1 MNKFKKEGN
10 QLEVI
15 ISHQSTDFDSL
26 AAMVAAKKIYKDAL
40 LVFTGAIEKNVRK
53 FISIY
58 GDLME
63 ITPLKKIK
71 IEEITKLI
79 IVDTRIK
86 RRIGT
91 FANVINKRDLEIHIY
106 DHHPSTA
113 DDIKGDINVIEEVG
127 ATTTIILKKIRKMNL
142 KISPIEATLFALGI
156 YEDTGSL
163 TFSTTTIDDIK
174 SISFLFDKGIKLK
187 VVANFINIGLSMA
200 QKKLLNKLLLS
211 SKEIFCKG
219 IRINMAKAEVKNY
232 TEGLALLTH
241 KLIEIENSDVFFT
254 IVKMAD
260 RIYIVGRSRTNSVDV
275 DEILK
280 ELGGGGHFQAAS
292 AVVKDLSLD
301 ELEKKL
307 IGILERKVRVGIIAK
322 NIMSSPVKTVNTS
335 ASIEETKKILLRY
348 GHNGIPVVE
357 EGELKGIITMQ
368 EVNRA
373 KQHGLGK
380 DLVSKYMSDQV
391 VSVKLNTPLTEIQEL
406 MINYDIGRILVVN
419 QEDKLAGIITRT
431 DLIRNLYGEGH
442 IPKRSFSTYVETSS
456 KVERKKQI
464 ELIEK
469 IFPKRV
475 KKVLSKIG
483 EIGDRL
489 NFPVFMVGGIVRD
502 LFLGIKNYDLDIV
515 VEGDGIKFAREL
527 SKDLRGRTKSHEKF
541 GTAIVILAD
550 GFKIDVAT
558 ARREFYEYPAAFP
571 KVELSSIKKD
581 LYRRDFTINAMAIQ
595 VNQKY
600 FGKLIDF
607 FGGQKD
613 LRRGIVRVLYNLSF
627 VEDPARIIRAIR
639 FEQRYNFKMDR
650 TTEDFLKKAVDD
662 KLLSRLRKKR
672 ITEELILILK
682 EENPLKS
689 LKRMEELGALKYI
702 LPEVELNE
710 ETVIRLNK
718 VKDNYNFWKCNIP
731 DEKIQLWMIY
741 ICCLIKNLEKNQMQR
756 IFKRLIFKQKC
767 LDNISYIYSNLDQ
780 VIKMI
785 SLKKKISPSVI
796 YLKLKGL
803 PNEVLFLAMA
813 ESDTDIVKERIN
825 NYFEKYKKEILY
837 ISGKELKELQVKPGP
852 IYSQILN
859 KLLCAQLDGEVKNKR
874 DEIRFVKKILKER
887 NKIQKNAG

>member
-1 MNKFKKEGN
+1 M
-10 QLEVI
+10 EVI

-40 LVFTGAIEKNVRK
+40 LVFTGAVEKNVRK
-53 FISIY
+53 FISVY
-58 GDLME
+58 GDLIE
-63 ITPLKKIK
+63 ITPIKKIK
-71 IEEITKLI
+71 IVDITKLI

-86 RRIGT
+86 KRIGS
-91 FANVINKRDLEIHIY
+91 FANVLNKRDLEIYIY
-106 DHHPSTA
+106 DHHPSTV
-113 DDIKGDINVIEEVG
+113 DDIKGDINAIEEVG
-127 ATTTIILKKIRKMNL
+127 ATTTIMLKKIRKMNL
-142 KISPIEATLFALGI
+142 EISPIEATLFALGI

-163 TFSTTTIDDIK
+163 TFSTTTIDDIN
-174 SISFLFDKGIKLK
+174 SIYYLFDKGINLK
-187 VVANFINIGLSMA
+187 VVANFINIGLSIA

-219 IRINMAKAEVKNY
+219 VRINMANAEVKNY

-275 DEILK
+275 DEVLK

-307 IGILERKVRVGIIAK
+307 IRILEKKVRAGIVAK
-322 NIMSSPVKTVNTS
+322 DIMSSPIKTVNTL

-357 EGELKGIITMQ
+357 AGELKGIITMQ
-368 EVNRA
+368 EVNKA

-380 DLVSKYMSDQV
+380 ELVSKYMSDQV
-391 VSVKLNTPLTEIQEL
+391 VTVKLNTPLTEIQEL
-406 MINYDIGRILVVN
+406 MINYDIGRILVVS
-419 QEDKLAGIITRT
+419 QEDKLVGIITRT

-456 KVERKKQI
+456 NIERKKQI

-475 KKVLSKIG
+475 KDVLNKIG

-489 NFPVFMVGGIVRD
+489 DFPVFMVGGIVRD

-515 VEGDGIKFAREL
+515 VEGEGIKFAREL
-527 SKDLRGRTKSHEKF
+527 SRDLGGRTKSHEKF

-550 GFKIDVAT
+550 DFKIDVAT

-595 VNQKY
+595 LNEKL

-613 LRRGIVRVLYNLSF
+613 LRIGIIRVLYNLSF

-639 FEQRYNFKMDR
+639 FEQRYNFKMNK
-650 TTEDFLKKAVDD
+650 TTEDFLKKAIGD

-702 LPEVELNE
+702 LPELELNE
-710 ETVIRLNK
+710 ETVERLNK
-718 VKDNYNFWKCNIP
+718 VKDNFDFWTRDIP
-731 DEKIQLWMIY
+731 DEKIELWVIY
-741 ICCLIKNLEKNQMQR
+741 FCCLIRNLKKGQLQR
-756 IFKRLIFKQKC
+756 IYKKLIIKQKFIDKINYC
-767 LDNISYIYSNLDQ
+767 YLNLDQ
-780 VIKMI
+780 IIKMI
-785 SLKKKISPSVI
+785 SQKTKISPSVI
-796 YLKLKGL
+796 YLTLKGL
-803 PNEVLFLAMA
+803 PNEVLFLAMT
-813 ESDTDIVKERIN
+813 ESDTNIAKERIN
-825 NYFEKYKKEILY
+825 NYFRKYKKESLY
-837 ISGKELKELQVKPGP
+837 ISGNELKELQVKPGP

-874 DEIRFVKKILKER
+874 DEIRFVKNILKER
-887 NKIQKNAG
+887 NKI

>member
-40 LVFTGAIEKNVRK
+40 LVFTGAVERNVRE

-58 GDLME
+58 GDLIE
-63 ITPLKKIK
+63 ITPFKKIK

-86 RRIGT
+86 RRIGP
-91 FANVINKRDLEIHIY
+91 FVNVLKKRDLEIHIY
-106 DHHPSTA
+106 DHHPSTE
-113 DDIKGDINVIEEVG
+113 DDIKGDLNVIEELG
-127 ATTTIILKKIRKMNL
+127 STTTIILKKIKEMNL

-163 TFSTTTIDDIK
+163 TFSTTTIDDIN
-174 SISFLFDKGIKLK
+174 SISYLFDRGIKLK
-187 VVANFINIGLSMA
+187 VVANFMNIGLSLA
-200 QKKLLNKLLLS
+200 QKKLLNQLLLS
-211 SKEIFCKG
+211 SKEISCKG
-219 IRINMAKAEVKNY
+219 IHINLAKAEAKNY

-241 KLIEIENSDVFFT
+241 RLIEIENSDVFFT
-254 IVKMAD
+254 IVKMVD
-260 RIYIVGRSRTNSVDV
+260 RIYIVGRSRIKSVDV

-301 ELEKKL
+301 ESEKKL
-307 IGILERKVRVGIIAK
+307 VGILERKVKVGIIAK

-335 ASIEETKKILLRY
+335 ASIDETKKILLRY

-357 EGELKGIITMQ
+357 EGKLKGIITMQ
-368 EVNRA
+368 EVNKA

-380 DLVSKYMSDQV
+380 ELVSKYMSNQIIN
-391 VSVKLNTPLTEIQEL
+391 VKLDTPLTEIQEL
-406 MINYDIGRILVVN
+406 MIDYDIGRILVVN
-419 QEDKLAGIITRT
+419 QENKLVGIVTRT
-431 DLIRNLYGEGH
+431 DLIRNLYGEGY
-442 IPKRSFSTYVETSS
+442 IPKRSFSTYIETSS
-456 KVERKKQI
+456 KMERKKQM
-464 ELIEK
+464 ELIK
-469 IFPKRV
+469 KVFPKRV
-475 KKVLSKIG
+475 QNILNKIG

-489 NFPVFMVGGIVRD
+489 NFPVFMVGGVVRD
-502 LFLGIKNYDLDIV
+502 LFLGIENYDIDIV
-515 VEGDGIKFAREL
+515 VEGDGIEFAREL
-527 SKDLRGRTKSHEKF
+527 SRDLKGRTKSHEKF
-541 GTAIVILAD
+541 RTAVVILAD

-595 VNQKY
+595 LNQKY

-613 LRRGIVRVLYNLSF
+613 LRIGIIRVLYNLSF

-650 TTEDFLKKAVDD
+650 ATEDFLKKAIDD

-672 ITEELILILK
+672 IAEELILILK

-689 LKRMEELGALKYI
+689 LKRLEELGALKYI
-702 LPEVELNE
+702 LPEVELDE
-710 ETVIRLNK
+710 DTVDRFNK
-718 VKDNYNFWKCNIP
+718 VKDNYNFWKRNIS
-731 DEKIQLWMIY
+731 DEKIELWMIY
-741 ICCLIKNLEKNQMQR
+741 FCCLIKNLEKSQIQR
-756 IFKRLIFKQKC
+756 ISKKLIFKQKS
-767 LDNISYIYSNLDQ
+767 LDKINYCYSNLDQ
-780 VIKMI
+780 IMKII
-785 SLKKKISPSVI
+785 SQKNKISPSII

-803 PNEVLFLAMA
+803 PNEVLFLAMV
-813 ESDTDIVKERIN
+813 ESNTDIVRERIC
-825 NYFEKYKKEILY
+825 NYFEKYKKESLY

-852 IYSQILN
+852 IYSQILS

-874 DEIRFVKKILKER
+874 DEIRFVKNILEER
-887 NKIQKNAG
+887 NKK

>member
-1 MNKFKKEGN
+1 M
-10 QLEVI
+10 EVI
-15 ISHQSTDFDSL
+15 ISHQSADFDSL

-40 LVFTGAIEKNVRK
+40 LVFTGAVERNVRK

-58 GDLME
+58 GELIA

-86 RRIGT
+86 RRIGS
-91 FANVINKRDLEIHIY
+91 FANVLKKRDLEIHIY

-113 DDIKGDINVIEEVG
+113 DDIIGDLNIIEELG
-127 ATTTIILKKIRKMNL
+127 ATTTIILKKLKEMNL
-142 KISPIEATLFALGI
+142 EISPIEATLFALGI

-163 TFSTTTIDDIK
+163 TFSTTTIDDIN
-174 SISFLFDKGIKLK
+174 SISYLFDKGIKLK
-187 VVANFINIGLSMA
+187 VVANFMNIGLNLA
-200 QKKLLNKLLLS
+200 QKKLFNQLLLS
-211 SKEIFCKG
+211 SKEISCKG
-219 IRINMAKAEVKNY
+219 IRIDMAKAEAKNY

-241 KLIEIENSDVFFT
+241 RLIEIENSDVFFT

-307 IGILERKVRVGIIAK
+307 IKILERKVRVGIAAK
-322 NIMSSPVKTVNTS
+322 DIMSSPVKTVSTLT
-335 ASIEETKKILLRY
+335 SIEETKKILLRY

-357 EGELKGIITMQ
+357 EDKLKGIITMQ
-368 EVNRA
+368 EVNKA
-373 KQHGLGK
+373 KQHGFGK
-380 DLVSKYMSDQV
+380 ELVSKYMSNQIIN
-391 VSVKLNTPLTEIQEL
+391 VKLDTSLTEIQEL
-406 MINYDIGRILVVN
+406 MIDYDIGRILVVN
-419 QEDKLAGIITRT
+419 QESELVGIVTRT

-442 IPKRSFSTYVETSS
+442 IPKRSFSTYIVTSS
-456 KVERKKQI
+456 KMARKKQI
-464 ELIEK
+464 ELIKK

-475 KKVLSKIG
+475 QGILNKIG
-483 EIGDRL
+483 EIGDKL
-489 NFPVFMVGGIVRD
+489 NFPVFMVGGVVRD
-502 LFLGIKNYDLDIV
+502 LFLGIENYDIDIV
-515 VEGDGIKFAREL
+515 VEGDGIKYAREL
-527 SKDLRGRTKSHEKF
+527 SGDLKGRTKSHEKF
-541 GTAIVILAD
+541 RTAVIILAD

-595 VNQKY
+595 LNKKY

-613 LRRGIVRVLYNLSF
+613 LRIGIIRVLYNLSF

-650 TTEDFLKKAVDD
+650 ATEDFLKKAIDD

-672 ITEELILILK
+672 IAEELILILK

-689 LKRMEELGALKYI
+689 LKRLEELGALKYI
-702 LPEVELNE
+702 LPEVELDKD
-710 ETVIRLNK
+710 TVERFNK
-718 VKDNYNFWKCNIP
+718 AKDNYNFWKRNIS
-731 DEKIQLWMIY
+731 DEKIELWLIY
-741 ICCLIKNLEKNQMQR
+741 FFCIIGQLEKNKIQR
-756 IFKRLIFKQKC
+756 RCKKLMFKQKT
-767 LDNISYIYSNLDQ
+767 LDKINYIYLNLDS
-780 VIKMI
+780 IIEFI
-785 SLKKKISPSVI
+785 SQKNKLLPSSI
-796 YLKLKGL
+796 YTKLKDV
-803 PNEVLFLAMA
+803 PNEILFLAMM
-813 ESDTDIVKERIN
+813 ESGSDTAKERVN
-825 NYFEKYKKEILY
+825 SFLKNYKKESLY
-837 ISGKELKELQVKPGP
+837 ISGKDLKKLDFKPGP
-852 IYSQILN
+852 IYSYILN
-859 KLLCAQLDGEVKNKR
+859 RLLYAQLDGEVNSKE
-874 DEIRFVKKILKER
+874 DEIKIVKNLLEGKDKC
-887 NKIQKNAG
+887 

>member
-1 MNKFKKEGN
+1 
-10 QLEVI
+10 
-15 ISHQSTDFDSL
+15 
-26 AAMVAAKKIYKDAL
+26 MVAAKKIYKEAL
-40 LVFTGAIEKNVRK
+40 LVFTGAVERNVRK

-58 GDLME
+58 GDLIE
-63 ITPLKKIK
+63 ITPFKKIR

-86 RRIGT
+86 RRIGP
-91 FANVINKRDLEIHIY
+91 FVNVLKKRDLEIHIY

-113 DDIKGDINVIEEVG
+113 DDIKGDLNAIEEVG
-127 ATTTIILKKIRKMNL
+127 ATTTIILKKIKEMNIE
-142 KISPIEATLFALGI
+142 ISPIEATLFALGI

-163 TFSTTTIDDIK
+163 TFSTTTIDDIN
-174 SISFLFDKGIKLK
+174 SISYLFDRGIKLK
-187 VVANFINIGLSMA
+187 VVANFINIGLSLA
-200 QKKLLNKLLLS
+200 QKKLLNQLLLS
-211 SKEIFCKG
+211 SKEISCKG
-219 IRINMAKAEVKNY
+219 IRINMARAEAKNY

-241 KLIEIENSDVFFT
+241 RLIEIENSDVFFT

-260 RIYIVGRSRTNSVDV
+260 RIYIVGRSRINSVDV
-275 DEILK
+275 DGILK

-307 IGILERKVRVGIIAK
+307 VRILERKVKVGIIAK

-335 ASIEETKKILLRY
+335 TSIEETKKILLRY

-380 DLVSKYMSDQV
+380 ELVSKYMSDQV

-406 MINYDIGRILVVN
+406 MISYDIGRILVVN
-419 QEDKLAGIITRT
+419 QEDKFVGIITRT
-431 DLIRNLYGEGH
+431 DLIRNLYGEAH
-442 IPKRSFSTYVETSS
+442 IPKRSFSTYVETS
-456 KVERKKQI
+456 KKIERKKQI

-475 KKVLSKIG
+475 RDVLNKIG

-527 SKDLRGRTKSHEKF
+527 SRDLGGRIKSHEKF
-541 GTAIVILAD
+541 VTAIVILAD

-581 LYRRDFTINAMAIQ
+581 LYRRDFTINAMAIHL
-595 VNQKY
+595 NQKY

-607 FGGQKD
+607 FGGQRD
-613 LRRGIVRVLYNLSF
+613 LNKGIIRVLYNLSF

-650 TTEDFLKKAVDD
+650 TTEDFLKKAIDD

-702 LPEVELNE
+702 LPDVELNE
-710 ETVIRLNK
+710 ETVKRLNK
-718 VKDNYNFWKCNIP
+718 IKDNYNFWKRNIP
-731 DEKIQLWMIY
+731 DEKIELWMIY
-741 ICCLIKNLEKNQMQR
+741 FCCLIRNLKKSQIQK
-756 IFKRLIFKQKC
+756 IYKKIIFKQKS
-767 LDNISYIYSNLDQ
+767 LDKINYCYSNLDQ
-780 VIKMI
+780 IIRMI
-785 SLKKKISPSVI
+785 SQRNKISPSVI

-803 PNEVLFLAMA
+803 PNEVLFLAVV
-813 ESDTDIVKERIN
+813 ESDTNITKERIYE
-825 NYFEKYKKEILY
+825 YFKKYIKESLY

-852 IYSQILN
+852 IYSHILN

-874 DEIRFVKKILKER
+874 DEIRFVKNILEER
-887 NKIQKNAG
+887 NKI

>member
-26 AAMVAAKKIYKDAL
+26 SAMVAAKKIYKDAL
-40 LVFTGAIEKNVRK
+40 LVFTGAVEKNVRK

-58 GDLME
+58 GEL
-63 ITPLKKIK
+63 IKIAPLKKIK

-86 RRIGT
+86 KRIGL

-113 DDIKGDINVIEEVG
+113 EDIKGDLNVIEEVG
-127 ATTTIILKKIRKMNL
+127 ATTTIILKKIKEMNIE
-142 KISPIEATLFALGI
+142 ISPIEATLFALGI

-163 TFSTTTIDDIK
+163 TFSTTTVDDIN
-174 SISFLFDKGIKLK
+174 SISYLFDKGIKLK
-187 VVANFINIGLSMA
+187 VVANFINIGLSLT

-219 IRINMAKAEVKNY
+219 IRINMAKAKVKNY

-241 KLIEIENSDVFFT
+241 RLIEIENSDVFFT
-254 IVKMAD
+254 IVKMAE
-260 RIYIVGRSRTNSVDV
+260 RIYIVGRSRINSVDV

-301 ELEKKL
+301 KLEKKL
-307 IGILERKVRVGIIAK
+307 IGILERKVEVGIVAK

-380 DLVSKYMSDQV
+380 ELVSKYMSNQII
-391 VSVKLNTPLTEIQEL
+391 SVKLKTPLTEIQEL
-406 MINYDIGRILVVN
+406 MINYDIGRTLVVN
-419 QEDKLAGIITRT
+419 QQNKLVGIITRT

-442 IPKRSFSTYVETSS
+442 IPKRSFSTYIKTSS
-456 KVERKKQI
+456 KIERKKQI

-475 KKVLSKIG
+475 QNIINKIG
-483 EIGDRL
+483 EIGDKL
-489 NFPVFMVGGIVRD
+489 NFPVFIVGGVVRD
-502 LFLGIKNYDLDIV
+502 LFLGIENYDIDIV
-515 VEGDGIKFAREL
+515 VEGDGIKYAREL
-527 SKDLRGRTKSHEKF
+527 SRSWKGRIKSHEKF
-541 GTAIVILAD
+541 RTAVVILTD

-558 ARREFYEYPAAFP
+558 ARREFYEYPAALP
-571 KVELSSIKKD
+571 EVELSSIKKD

-595 VNQKY
+595 LNQKH

-613 LRRGIVRVLYNLSF
+613 LRIGIIRVLYNLSF

-639 FEQRYNFKMDR
+639 FEQRYNFKIDR
-650 TTEDFLKKAVDD
+650 ATEDFLKKAIDD
-662 KLLSRLRKKR
+662 KLLSRLGKKR
-672 ITEELILILK
+672 ITEELIIILK

-689 LKRMEELGALKYI
+689 LKRMAELGALKYI
-702 LPEVELNE
+702 LPEVELDE
-710 ETVIRLNK
+710 DTVERFKK
-718 VKDNYNFWKCNIP
+718 VKDNYYFWKLNMS
-731 DEKIQLWMIY
+731 DEKIELWVIY
-741 ICCLIKNLEKNQMQR
+741 FCCLIRNLKKSQIQR
-756 IFKRLIFKQKC
+756 IYKKLIIKQKS
-767 LDNISYIYSNLDQ
+767 LDKINNCYSNLDQ
-780 VIKMI
+780 IIKMI
-785 SLKKKISPSVI
+785 SQKNKISPSVI

-803 PNEVLFLAMA
+803 PNETLFLAIA
-813 ESDTDIVKERIN
+813 ESDTDIAKERIQ
-825 NYFEKYKKEILY
+825 NYFKKYKKESLY

-874 DEIRFVKKILKER
+874 DEIRFVKNILYER
-887 NKIQKNAG
+887 NKK

>member
-1 MNKFKKEGN
+1 M
-10 QLEVI
+10 EVI
-15 ISHQSTDFDSL
+15 ISHQSADFDSL

-40 LVFTGAIEKNVRK
+40 LVFTGAVERNVRK

-58 GDLME
+58 GELIA

-86 RRIGT
+86 RRIGS
-91 FANVINKRDLEIHIY
+91 FANVLKKRDLEIHIY

-113 DDIKGDINVIEEVG
+113 DDIIGDLNIIEELG
-127 ATTTIILKKIRKMNL
+127 ATTTIILKKLKEMNL
-142 KISPIEATLFALGI
+142 EISPIEATLFALGI

-163 TFSTTTIDDIK
+163 TFSTTTIDDIN
-174 SISFLFDKGIKLK
+174 SISYLFDKGIKLK
-187 VVANFINIGLSMA
+187 VVANFMNIGLNLA
-200 QKKLLNKLLLS
+200 QKKLFNQLLLS
-211 SKEIFCKG
+211 SKEISCKG
-219 IRINMAKAEVKNY
+219 IRIDMAKAEAKNY

-241 KLIEIENSDVFFT
+241 RLIEIENSDVFFT

-307 IGILERKVRVGIIAK
+307 IKILERKVRVGITAK
-322 NIMSSPVKTVNTS
+322 DIMSSPVKTVSTLT
-335 ASIEETKKILLRY
+335 SIEETKKILLRY

-357 EGELKGIITMQ
+357 EDKLKGIITMQ
-368 EVNRA
+368 EVNKA
-373 KQHGLGK
+373 KQHGFGK
-380 DLVSKYMSDQV
+380 ELVSKYMSNQIIN
-391 VSVKLNTPLTEIQEL
+391 VKLDTSLTEIQEL
-406 MINYDIGRILVVN
+406 MIDYDIGRILVVN
-419 QEDKLAGIITRT
+419 QESKLVGIVTRT

-442 IPKRSFSTYVETSS
+442 IPKRSFSTYIVTSS
-456 KVERKKQI
+456 KMARKKQI
-464 ELIEK
+464 ELIKK

-475 KKVLSKIG
+475 QGILNKIG
-483 EIGDRL
+483 EIGDKL
-489 NFPVFMVGGIVRD
+489 NFPVFMVGGVVRD
-502 LFLGIKNYDLDIV
+502 LFLGIENYDIDIV
-515 VEGDGIKFAREL
+515 VEGDGIKYAREL
-527 SKDLRGRTKSHEKF
+527 SGDLKGRTKSHEKF
-541 GTAIVILAD
+541 RTAVIILAD

-595 VNQKY
+595 LNKKY

-613 LRRGIVRVLYNLSF
+613 LRIGIIRVLYNLSF

-650 TTEDFLKKAVDD
+650 ATEDFLKKAIDD

-672 ITEELILILK
+672 IAEELILILK

-689 LKRMEELGALKYI
+689 LKRLEELGALKYI
-702 LPEVELNE
+702 LPEVELDKD
-710 ETVIRLNK
+710 TVERFNK
-718 VKDNYNFWKCNIP
+718 AKDNYNFWKRNIS
-731 DEKIQLWMIY
+731 DEKIELWLIY
-741 ICCLIKNLEKNQMQR
+741 FFCIIGQLEKNKIQR
-756 IFKRLIFKQKC
+756 RCKKLMFKQKT
-767 LDNISYIYSNLDQ
+767 LDKINYIYLNLDS
-780 VIKMI
+780 IIEFI
-785 SLKKKISPSVI
+785 SQKNKLLPSSI
-796 YLKLKGL
+796 YTKLKDV
-803 PNEVLFLAMA
+803 PNEILFLAMM
-813 ESDTDIVKERIN
+813 ESGSDTAKERVN
-825 NYFEKYKKEILY
+825 SFLKNYKKESLY
-837 ISGKELKELQVKPGP
+837 ISGKDLKKLDFKPGP
-852 IYSQILN
+852 IYSYILN
-859 KLLCAQLDGEVKNKR
+859 RLLYAQLDGEVNSKE
-874 DEIRFVKKILKER
+874 DEIKIVKNLLEGKDKC
-887 NKIQKNAG
+887 

>member
-1 MNKFKKEGN
+1 M
-10 QLEVI
+10 EVI
-15 ISHQSTDFDSL
+15 ISHQSADFDSL

-40 LVFTGAIEKNVRK
+40 LVFTGAVERNVRK

-58 GDLME
+58 GELIA

-86 RRIGT
+86 RRIGS
-91 FANVINKRDLEIHIY
+91 FANVLKKRDLEIHIY

-113 DDIKGDINVIEEVG
+113 DDIIGDLNIIEELG
-127 ATTTIILKKIRKMNL
+127 ATTTIILKKLKEMNL
-142 KISPIEATLFALGI
+142 EISPIEATLFALGI

-163 TFSTTTIDDIK
+163 TFSTTTIDDIN
-174 SISFLFDKGIKLK
+174 SISYLFDKGIKLK
-187 VVANFINIGLSMA
+187 VVANFMNIGLNLA
-200 QKKLLNKLLLS
+200 QKKLFNQLLLS
-211 SKEIFCKG
+211 SKEISCKG
-219 IRINMAKAEVKNY
+219 IRIDMAKAEAKNY

-241 KLIEIENSDVFFT
+241 RLIEIENSDVFFT

-307 IGILERKVRVGIIAK
+307 IKILERKVRVGIAAK
-322 NIMSSPVKTVNTS
+322 DIMSSPVKTVSTLT
-335 ASIEETKKILLRY
+335 SIEETKKILLRY

-357 EGELKGIITMQ
+357 EDKLKGIITMQ
-368 EVNRA
+368 EVNKA
-373 KQHGLGK
+373 KQHGFGK
-380 DLVSKYMSDQV
+380 ELVSKYMSNQIIN
-391 VSVKLNTPLTEIQEL
+391 VKLDTSLTEIQEL
-406 MINYDIGRILVVN
+406 MIDYDIGRILVVN
-419 QEDKLAGIITRT
+419 QESKLVGIVTRT

-442 IPKRSFSTYVETSS
+442 IPKRSFSTYIVTSS
-456 KVERKKQI
+456 KMARKKQI
-464 ELIEK
+464 ELIKK

-475 KKVLSKIG
+475 QGILNKIG
-483 EIGDRL
+483 EIGDKL
-489 NFPVFMVGGIVRD
+489 NFPVFMVGGVVRD
-502 LFLGIKNYDLDIV
+502 LFLGIENYDIDIV
-515 VEGDGIKFAREL
+515 VEGDGIKYAREL
-527 SKDLRGRTKSHEKF
+527 SGDLKGRTKSHEKF
-541 GTAIVILAD
+541 RTAVIILAD

-595 VNQKY
+595 LNKKY

-613 LRRGIVRVLYNLSF
+613 LRIGIIRVLYNLSF

-650 TTEDFLKKAVDD
+650 ATEDFLKKAIDD

-672 ITEELILILK
+672 IAEELILILK

-689 LKRMEELGALKYI
+689 LKRLEELGALKYI
-702 LPEVELNE
+702 LPEVELDKD
-710 ETVIRLNK
+710 TVERFNK
-718 VKDNYNFWKCNIP
+718 AKDNYNFWKRNIS
-731 DEKIQLWMIY
+731 DEKIELWLIY
-741 ICCLIKNLEKNQMQR
+741 FFCIIGQLEKNKIQR
-756 IFKRLIFKQKC
+756 RCKKLMFKQKT
-767 LDNISYIYSNLDQ
+767 LDKINYIYLNLDS
-780 VIKMI
+780 IIEFI
-785 SLKKKISPSVI
+785 SQKNKLLPSSI
-796 YLKLKGL
+796 YTKLKDV
-803 PNEVLFLAMA
+803 PNEILFLAMM
-813 ESDTDIVKERIN
+813 ESRSDTAKERVN
-825 NYFEKYKKEILY
+825 SFLKNYKKESLF
-837 ISGKELKELQVKPGP
+837 ISGKDLKKLDFKPGP
-852 IYSQILN
+852 IYSYILN
-859 KLLCAQLDGEVKNKR
+859 RLLYAQLDGEVNSKE
-874 DEIRFVKKILKER
+874 DEIKIVKNLLEGKDKC
-887 NKIQKNAG
+887 

>member
-40 LVFTGAIEKNVRK
+40 LVFTGSLERNVRK
-53 FISIY
+53 FISMY
-58 GDLME
+58 GDLIE

-91 FANVINKRDLEIHIY
+91 FANVISKRDLEIHIY
-106 DHHPSTA
+106 DHHPSTT

-127 ATTTIILKKIRKMNL
+127 ATTTIMLKKIRKMNL
-142 KISPIEATLFALGI
+142 EISPIEATIFALGI

-163 TFSTTTIDDIK
+163 TFSTTTIDDIN
-174 SISFLFDKGIKLK
+174 SISYLFGKGIKLK
-187 VVANFINIGLSMA
+187 VVANFINIGLSID

-219 IRINMAKAEVKNY
+219 VRINMAKAEVKNY

-254 IVKMAD
+254 IVRMTD
-260 RIYIVGRSRTNSVDV
+260 RIYIVGRSRTSSVDV
-275 DEILK
+275 DEVLK

-307 IGILERKVRVGIIAK
+307 IRILEKKIKLGIVAK
-322 NIMSSPVKTVNTS
+322 DIMSSPVKTVNTS
-335 ASIEETKKILLRY
+335 TSIEETKKILLRY

-357 EGELKGIITMQ
+357 EGKLEGIITMQ
-368 EVNRA
+368 EVNKA

-380 DLVSKYMSDQV
+380 ELVSKYMSDQV
-391 VSVKLNTPLTEIQEL
+391 VRVKLDTPLTEIQEL
-406 MINYDIGRILVVN
+406 MIDYDIGRIVVVN
-419 QEDKLAGIITRT
+419 QEDKLVGIITRT
-431 DLIRNLYGEGH
+431 DLIRNLYGENH
-442 IPKRSFSTYVETSS
+442 IPKRSFSTYVKTSG
-456 KVERKKQI
+456 KMERKKQI

-469 IFPKRV
+469 IFSERV
-475 KKVLSKIG
+475 RNVLDKIG
-483 EIGDRL
+483 KIGDRL
-489 NFPVFMVGGIVRD
+489 NFSVFMVGGFVRD

-515 VEGDGIKFAREL
+515 VEGEGIKFAREL
-527 SKDLRGRTKSHEKF
+527 GKDLGGRVRSHEKF

-581 LYRRDFTINAMAIQ
+581 LYRRDFTINAMAVQ
-595 VNQKY
+595 LNQKH

-607 FGGQKD
+607 FGGQRD
-613 LRRGIVRVLYNLSF
+613 LRKGIVRVLYNLSF

-650 TTEDFLKKAVDD
+650 TTENFLKKAIDD

-682 EENPLKS
+682 EESPIKS
-689 LKRMEELGALKYI
+689 LKRIEKLKALRYI

-710 ETVIRLNK
+710 ETVKRLNK
-718 VKDNYNFWKCNIP
+718 VKDNYSFWKCNML
-731 DEKIQLWMIY
+731 DEKIQLWVIY
-741 ICCLIKNLEKNQMQR
+741 FCCLTKNIEKKQLQR
-756 IFKRLIFKQKC
+756 IFKRLIFKQKY
-767 LDNISYIYSNLDQ
+767 LENINYIYLNLDQ
-780 VIKMI
+780 IIKFI
-785 SLKKKISPSVI
+785 SQKDEISPSNI
-796 YLKLKGL
+796 YIKLKGL
-803 PNEVLFLAMA
+803 SNEVLFLAIM
-813 ESDTDIVKERIN
+813 ESDGDIVKERII
-825 NYFEKYKKEILY
+825 NYLKKYKKESLY
-837 ISGKELKELQVKPGP
+837 ISGKELKELQIEPGP

-859 KLLCAQLDGEVKNKR
+859 KLLCAQLDGEVENKK
-874 DEIRFVKKILKER
+874 DEIRFVKNILEGR
-887 NKIQKNAG
+887 NKK

>member
-40 LVFTGAIEKNVRK
+40 LVFTGAVEKNVRK

-58 GDLME
+58 RDLIE
-63 ITPLKKIK
+63 ITPFKKIK

-86 RRIGT
+86 RRIGP
-91 FANVINKRDLEIHIY
+91 FVNVLKKRDLEIHIY

-113 DDIKGDINVIEEVG
+113 DDIKGDLNVIEELG
-127 ATTTIILKKIRKMNL
+127 ATTTIILKKIKEMNL
-142 KISPIEATLFALGI
+142 EISPIEATLFALGI

-163 TFSTTTIDDIK
+163 TFSTTTIDDIN
-174 SISFLFDKGIKLK
+174 SISYLFDRGIKLK
-187 VVANFINIGLSMA
+187 VVANFINIGLSLS
-200 QKKLLNKLLLS
+200 QKKLLNQLLLS
-211 SKEIFCKG
+211 SKEISCKG
-219 IRINMAKAEVKNY
+219 IHINLAKAEAKNY

-241 KLIEIENSDVFFT
+241 RLIEIENSDVFFT

-260 RIYIVGRSRTNSVDV
+260 RIYIVGRSRINSVDV

-307 IGILERKVRVGIIAK
+307 VRTLERKVKVGIIAK

-380 DLVSKYMSDQV
+380 ELVSKYMSDQV

-406 MINYDIGRILVVN
+406 MINYDIGRVLVVN
-419 QEDKLAGIITRT
+419 QEDKLIGIITRT

-442 IPKRSFSTYVETSS
+442 IPKRSFSTYVETSR
-456 KVERKKQI
+456 KMERKKQI

-475 KKVLSKIG
+475 RNVLSKIG
-483 EIGDRL
+483 EIGDEL

-527 SKDLRGRTKSHEKF
+527 SRDSGGRIKSHEKF

-595 VNQKY
+595 LNQKY

-613 LRRGIVRVLYNLSF
+613 LNLGIVRVLYNLSF

-650 TTEDFLKKAVDD
+650 TTEDFLKKAIDD

-702 LPEVELNE
+702 LPDVELNE
-710 ETVIRLNK
+710 ETVKRLNK
-718 VKDNYNFWKCNIP
+718 VKDNYNFWKRNIP
-731 DEKIQLWMIY
+731 DEKMELWMIY
-741 ICCLIKNLEKNQMQR
+741 FCCLIRNLEKSQIQR
-756 IFKRLIFKQKC
+756 IYKKIIFKQKS
-767 LDNISYIYSNLDQ
+767 LDKINYCYSNLDQ
-780 VIKMI
+780 IIKMI
-785 SLKKKISPSVI
+785 SQKNKILPSVI

-803 PNEVLFLAMA
+803 PNEVLFLAIA
-813 ESDTDIVKERIN
+813 ESDTNIAKERIS
-825 NYFEKYKKEILY
+825 NYFKKYKKENLY

-852 IYSQILN
+852 IYSHILN
-859 KLLCAQLDGEVKNKR
+859 KLFCAQLDGEVKNKK
-874 DEIRFVKKILKER
+874 DEIIFVKNIIEER
-887 NKIQKNAG
+887 NNK

>member
-1 MNKFKKEGN
+1 M
-10 QLEVI
+10 EVI

-40 LVFTGAIEKNVRK
+40 LVFTGAIERNVRK

-58 GDLME
+58 GDLIE

-71 IEEITKLI
+71 IEEINKLI

-86 RRIGT
+86 RRIGP

-113 DDIKGDINVIEEVG
+113 DDIKGDINAIEEVG
-127 ATTTIILKKIRKMNL
+127 ATTTIMLKKIRKMNL
-142 KISPIEATLFALGI
+142 EISPIEATLFALGI

-163 TFSTTTIDDIK
+163 TFSTTTIDDIN
-174 SISFLFDKGIKLK
+174 SISYLFDKGINLK
-187 VVANFINIGLSMA
+187 VVANFINIGLSIT

-219 IRINMAKAEVKNY
+219 VRINMANAEVKNY

-275 DEILK
+275 DEVLK

-307 IGILERKVRVGIIAK
+307 IRILEKKVRAGIVAK
-322 NIMSSPVKTVNTS
+322 DIMSSPIKTVNTL

-357 EGELKGIITMQ
+357 AGELKGIITMQ
-368 EVNRA
+368 EVNKA

-380 DLVSKYMSDQV
+380 ELVSKYMSDQV
-391 VSVKLNTPLTEIQEL
+391 VTVKLNTPLTEIQEL
-406 MINYDIGRILVVN
+406 MINYDIGRILVVS
-419 QEDKLAGIITRT
+419 QEDKLVGIITRT

-456 KVERKKQI
+456 NIERKKQI

-475 KKVLSKIG
+475 KDVLNKIG

-489 NFPVFMVGGIVRD
+489 DFPVFMVGGIVRD

-515 VEGDGIKFAREL
+515 VEGEGIKFAREL
-527 SKDLRGRTKSHEKF
+527 SRDLGGRTKSHEKF

-550 GFKIDVAT
+550 DFKIDVAT

-595 VNQKY
+595 LNQKY

-613 LRRGIVRVLYNLSF
+613 LRIGIIRVLYNLSF

-639 FEQRYNFKMDR
+639 FEQRYNFKMNR
-650 TTEDFLKKAVDD
+650 TTEDFLKKAIDD

-702 LPEVELNE
+702 LPEFELNE
-710 ETVIRLNK
+710 ETVERLNK
-718 VKDNYNFWKCNIP
+718 VKDNFDFWTRDIP
-731 DEKIQLWMIY
+731 DEKIELWVIY
-741 ICCLIKNLEKNQMQR
+741 FCCLIRNLKKSQLQR
-756 IFKRLIFKQKC
+756 IYKKLIIKQKFIDKINYC
-767 LDNISYIYSNLDQ
+767 YLNLDQ
-780 VIKMI
+780 IIKMI
-785 SLKKKISPSVI
+785 SQKTKISPSVI
-796 YLKLKGL
+796 YLTLKGL
-803 PNEVLFLAMA
+803 PNEVLFLAMT
-813 ESDTDIVKERIN
+813 ESDTNIAKERIN
-825 NYFEKYKKEILY
+825 NYFIKYKKESLY
-837 ISGKELKELQVKPGP
+837 ISGNELKELQVKPGP

-859 KLLCAQLDGEVKNKR
+859 KLLYAQLDGEVKNKR
-874 DEIRFVKKILKER
+874 DEIRFVKNILKER
-887 NKIQKNAG
+887 NKI

>member
-1 MNKFKKEGN
+1 
-10 QLEVI
+10 LEVI

-26 AAMVAAKKIYKDAL
+26 SAMVAAKKIYKDAL
-40 LVFTGAIEKNVRK
+40 LVFTGAVEKNVRK

-58 GDLME
+58 GEL
-63 ITPLKKIK
+63 IKIAPLKKIK

-86 RRIGT
+86 KRIGP

-113 DDIKGDINVIEEVG
+113 EDIKGDLNVIEEVG
-127 ATTTIILKKIRKMNL
+127 ATTTIILKKIKEMNIE
-142 KISPIEATLFALGI
+142 ISPIEATLFALGI

-163 TFSTTTIDDIK
+163 TFSTTTVDDIN
-174 SISFLFDKGIKLK
+174 SISYLFDKGIKLK
-187 VVANFINIGLSMA
+187 VVANFINIGLSLT

-241 KLIEIENSDVFFT
+241 RLIEIENSDVFFT
-254 IVKMAD
+254 IVKMAE
-260 RIYIVGRSRTNSVDV
+260 RIYIVGRSRINSVDV

-307 IGILERKVRVGIIAK
+307 IGILERKVEVGIVAK

-380 DLVSKYMSDQV
+380 ELVSKYMSNQII
-391 VSVKLNTPLTEIQEL
+391 SVKLKTPLTEIQEL
-406 MINYDIGRILVVN
+406 MINYDIGRTLVVN
-419 QEDKLAGIITRT
+419 QENKLVGIITRT

-442 IPKRSFSTYVETSS
+442 IPKRSFSTYIKTSS
-456 KVERKKQI
+456 KIERKKQI

-475 KKVLSKIG
+475 QNIINKIG
-483 EIGDRL
+483 EIGDKL
-489 NFPVFMVGGIVRD
+489 NFPVFIVGGVVRD
-502 LFLGIKNYDLDIV
+502 LFLGIENYDIDIV
-515 VEGDGIKFAREL
+515 VEGDGIKYAREL
-527 SKDLRGRTKSHEKF
+527 SRSWEGRIKSHEKF
-541 GTAIVILAD
+541 RTAVVILTD

-558 ARREFYEYPAAFP
+558 ARREFYEYPAALP
-571 KVELSSIKKD
+571 EVELSSIKKD

-595 VNQKY
+595 LNQKH

-607 FGGQKD
+607 FGGRKD
-613 LRRGIVRVLYNLSF
+613 LRIGIIRVLYNLSF

-639 FEQRYNFKMDR
+639 FEQRYNFKIDR
-650 TTEDFLKKAVDD
+650 ATEDFLKKAIDD

-672 ITEELILILK
+672 ITEELIIILK

-702 LPEVELNE
+702 LPEVELDE
-710 ETVIRLNK
+710 DTIERFNK
-718 VKDNYNFWKCNIP
+718 VKDNYYFWKRNMS
-731 DEKIQLWMIY
+731 DEKIELWVIY
-741 ICCLIKNLEKNQMQR
+741 FCCLIRNLKISQIQR
-756 IFKRLIFKQKC
+756 IYKKLIIKQKSIDKINNC
-767 LDNISYIYSNLDQ
+767 YSNLDQ
-780 VIKMI
+780 IIKMI
-785 SLKKKISPSVI
+785 SQKNQISPSVI

-803 PNEVLFLAMA
+803 PNETLFLAIA
-813 ESDTDIVKERIN
+813 ESDTNIAKERIN
-825 NYFEKYKKEILY
+825 NYFKKYKKESLY

-859 KLLCAQLDGEVKNKR
+859 KLLCAQLDGEVKSKR
-874 DEIRFVKKILKER
+874 DEIRFVKNILYER
-887 NKIQKNAG
+887 NKK

>member
-1 MNKFKKEGN
+1 V
-10 QLEVI
+10 EVI
-15 ISHQSTDFDSL
+15 ISHQSADFDSL

-40 LVFTGAIEKNVRK
+40 LVFTGAVERNVKK
-53 FISIY
+53 FISMY
-58 GDLME
+58 GDLIE
-63 ITPLKKIK
+63 ITPFKKIK

-86 RRIGT
+86 KRIGS
-91 FANVINKRDLEIHIY
+91 FVNVLKKRDLEIHIY

-113 DDIKGDINVIEEVG
+113 DDIIGDLNIIEEVG
-127 ATTTIILKKIRKMNL
+127 ATTTIILKKLKEMNL
-142 KISPIEATLFALGI
+142 EISPIEATLFALGI

-163 TFSTTTIDDIK
+163 TFSTTTIDDIN
-174 SISFLFDKGIKLK
+174 SISYLFDKGIKLK
-187 VVANFINIGLSMA
+187 VVANFMNIGLSLA
-200 QKKLLNKLLLS
+200 QKKLFNQLLLS
-211 SKEIFCKG
+211 SKEISCKG
-219 IRINMAKAEVKNY
+219 IRIDMAKAEAKNY

-241 KLIEIENSDVFFT
+241 RLIEIENSDVFFT

-307 IGILERKVRVGIIAK
+307 IKILERKVRVGITAK
-322 NIMSSPVKTVNTS
+322 DIMSSPVKTVNTLT
-335 ASIEETKKILLRY
+335 SIEETKKILLRY

-357 EGELKGIITMQ
+357 EGKLKGIITMQ
-368 EVNRA
+368 EVNKA

-380 DLVSKYMSDQV
+380 ELVSKYMSNQIIN
-391 VSVKLNTPLTEIQEL
+391 VKLDTPLTEIQEL
-406 MINYDIGRILVVN
+406 MIDYDIGRILVVN
-419 QEDKLAGIITRT
+419 QENKLIGIVTRT
-431 DLIRNLYGEGH
+431 DLIRNLYGESH
-442 IPKRSFSTYVETSS
+442 IPKRSFSTYIENSS
-456 KVERKKQI
+456 KMSRKKQI
-464 ELIEK
+464 ELIKK

-475 KKVLSKIG
+475 QNILNKIG
-483 EIGDRL
+483 EIGDKL
-489 NFPVFMVGGIVRD
+489 NFPVFMVGGVARD
-502 LFLGIKNYDLDIV
+502 LFLGIENYDIDIV
-515 VEGDGIKFAREL
+515 VEGDGIKYAREL
-527 SKDLRGRTKSHEKF
+527 SRDLKGRTKSHEKF
-541 GTAIVILAD
+541 RTAVVILAD

-595 VNQKY
+595 LNKKY

-613 LRRGIVRVLYNLSF
+613 LRIGIIRVLYNLSF

-650 TTEDFLKKAVDD
+650 ATEDFLKKAIDD

-672 ITEELILILK
+672 IAEELILILK

-689 LKRMEELGALKYI
+689 LKRLEELGALKYI
-702 LPEVELNE
+702 LPEVELDKD
-710 ETVIRLNK
+710 TVERFNK
-718 VKDNYNFWKCNIP
+718 VKDNYNFWKRNIS
-731 DEKIQLWMIY
+731 DEKIELWMIY
-741 ICCLIKNLEKNQMQR
+741 FCCLIKNLGKNQIQK
-756 IFKRLIFKQKC
+756 ISKKLIFKQKS
-767 LDNISYIYSNLDQ
+767 LDKINYCYSNLDQ
-780 VIKMI
+780 VIKFI
-785 SLKKKISPSVI
+785 SQKNKISPSII
-796 YLKLKGL
+796 YLELKEL
-803 PNEVLFLAMA
+803 PNEVLFLAMT
-813 ESDTDIVKERIN
+813 ENNTNIVKKRIS
-825 NYFEKYKKEILY
+825 NYFEKYKKENLY
-837 ISGKELKELQVKPGP
+837 ISGKELKELQVEPGP

-874 DEIRFVKKILKER
+874 DEIRFVKNILEER
-887 NKIQKNAG
+887 NKK

>member
-40 LVFTGAIEKNVRK
+40 LVFTGAVEKNVRK

-58 GDLME
+58 GDLIE
-63 ITPLKKIK
+63 ITPFKKIR

-86 RRIGT
+86 RRIGP
-91 FANVINKRDLEIHIY
+91 FVNVLKKRDLEIHIY
-106 DHHPSTA
+106 DHHPSTV
-113 DDIKGDINVIEEVG
+113 DDIKGDLNVIEEVG
-127 ATTTIILKKIRKMNL
+127 ATTTIILKKIKEMNL
-142 KISPIEATLFALGI
+142 EISPIEATLFALGI

-174 SISFLFDKGIKLK
+174 SISYLFDRGIKLK
-187 VVANFINIGLSMA
+187 VVANFINIGLSLA
-200 QKKLLNKLLLS
+200 QKKLLNQLLLS
-211 SKEIFCKG
+211 SKEISCKG

-241 KLIEIENSDVFFT
+241 RLIEIENSDVFFT

-260 RIYIVGRSRTNSVDV
+260 RIYIVGRSRINSVDV

-307 IGILERKVRVGIIAK
+307 IRILERKVKVGIVAK
-322 NIMSSPVKTVNTS
+322 DIMSSPVKTVNTS

-380 DLVSKYMSDQV
+380 ELVSKYMSDQV
-391 VSVKLNTPLTEIQEL
+391 VTVKLNTPLTEIQEL

-419 QEDKLAGIITRT
+419 QENKLVGIVTRT

-442 IPKRSFSTYVETSS
+442 IPKRSFSTYIETSS
-456 KVERKKQI
+456 KMERKKQI
-464 ELIEK
+464 DSIRK
-469 IFPKRV
+469 IFPERV
-475 KKVLSKIG
+475 QNILNKIG
-483 EIGDRL
+483 EIGDRF
-489 NFPVFMVGGIVRD
+489 NFPVFMIGGVVRD
-502 LFLGIKNYDLDIV
+502 LFLGIENYDIDIV

-527 SKDLRGRTKSHEKF
+527 SKDLKGRTKSHEKF
-541 GTAIVILAD
+541 RTAVVILAD

-595 VNQKY
+595 LNQKY

-607 FGGQKD
+607 FGGQRD
-613 LRRGIVRVLYNLSF
+613 LSIGIIRVLYNLSF

-650 TTEDFLKKAVDD
+650 TTEDFLKKAIDD

-702 LPEVELNE
+702 LPNVELNE
-710 ETVIRLNK
+710 ETVKRLNK
-718 VKDNYNFWKCNIP
+718 IKDNYNFWKRNIP
-731 DEKIQLWMIY
+731 DEKIELWMIY
-741 ICCLIKNLEKNQMQR
+741 FCCLIRNLKKSQIQK
-756 IFKRLIFKQKC
+756 IFKKIIFKQKS
-767 LDNISYIYSNLDQ
+767 LDKINYCYSNLDQ
-780 VIKMI
+780 IIKMI
-785 SLKKKISPSVI
+785 TQKNKISPSII

-803 PNEVLFLAMA
+803 PNEVLFLAIA
-813 ESDTDIVKERIN
+813 ESDTNIAKERIS
-825 NYFEKYKKEILY
+825 NYFKKYKKESLY
-837 ISGKELKELQVKPGP
+837 ISGKELKKLQVKPGP

-874 DEIRFVKKILKER
+874 DEIRFVKNILKER
-887 NKIQKNAG
+887 NKI

>member
-1 MNKFKKEGN
+1 MEI
-10 QLEVI
+10 I

-40 LVFTGAIEKNVRK
+40 LVFTGSLERNVRK
-53 FISIY
+53 FISMY
-58 GDLME
+58 GDLIE

-106 DHHPSTA
+106 DHHPSTT

-127 ATTTIILKKIRKMNL
+127 ATTTIMLKKIRKMNL
-142 KISPIEATLFALGI
+142 EISPIEATIFALGI

-163 TFSTTTIDDIK
+163 TFSSTTIDDIN
-174 SISFLFDKGIKLK
+174 SISYLFDKGIKLK
-187 VVANFINIGLSMA
+187 VVANFINIGLSIA

-219 IRINMAKAEVKNY
+219 VRINMAKAEVKNY

-254 IVKMAD
+254 MVKMTD
-260 RIYIVGRSRTNSVDV
+260 RIYIVGRSRTSSVDV

-307 IGILERKVRVGIIAK
+307 IRILERKIKLGIVAK
-322 NIMSSPVKTVNTS
+322 DIMSSPVKTVNTS
-335 ASIEETKKILLRY
+335 ISIEETKKILLRY

-357 EGELKGIITMQ
+357 EGKLEGIITMQ
-368 EVNRA
+368 EVNKA

-380 DLVSKYMSDQV
+380 ELVSKYMSDQV
-391 VSVKLNTPLTEIQEL
+391 VRVKLDTPLTEIQEL
-406 MINYDIGRILVVN
+406 MIDYDIGRIVVVN
-419 QEDKLAGIITRT
+419 QEDKLVGIITRT
-431 DLIRNLYGEGH
+431 DLIRNLYGENH
-442 IPKRSFSTYVETSS
+442 IPKRSFSTYVKTSG
-456 KVERKKQI
+456 KMERKKQI

-469 IFPKRV
+469 IFSERV
-475 KKVLSKIG
+475 RNVLDKIG
-483 EIGDRL
+483 KIGDRL
-489 NFPVFMVGGIVRD
+489 NFPVFMVGGFVRD

-515 VEGDGIKFAREL
+515 VEGEGIKFAREL
-527 SKDLRGRTKSHEKF
+527 GKDLGGRVRSHEKF

-595 VNQKY
+595 LNQKY

-607 FGGQKD
+607 FGGQRD
-613 LRRGIVRVLYNLSF
+613 LRKGIVRVLYNLSF

-650 TTEDFLKKAVDD
+650 TTENFLKKAIDD

-682 EENPLKS
+682 EESPIKS
-689 LKRMEELGALKYI
+689 LKRIEKLKALRYI

-710 ETVIRLNK
+710 ETVKRLNK
-718 VKDNYNFWKCNIP
+718 VKDNYSFWKCNML
-731 DEKIQLWMIY
+731 DEKIQLWVIY
-741 ICCLIKNLEKNQMQR
+741 FCCLTKNIEKKQLQR
-756 IFKRLIFKQKC
+756 IFKRLIFKQKY
-767 LDNISYIYSNLDQ
+767 LENINYIYLNLDQ
-780 VIKMI
+780 IIKFI
-785 SLKKKISPSVI
+785 SQKDEISPSNI
-796 YLKLKGL
+796 YIKLKGL
-803 PNEVLFLAMA
+803 SNEVLFLAIM
-813 ESDTDIVKERIN
+813 ESDGDIVKERII
-825 NYFEKYKKEILY
+825 NYLKKYKKESLC
-837 ISGKELKELQVKPGP
+837 ISGKELKELQIEPGP

-859 KLLCAQLDGEVKNKR
+859 KLLCAQLDGEVENKK
-874 DEIRFVKKILKER
+874 DEIRFVKNILEGR
-887 NKIQKNAG
+887 NKK

>member
-1 MNKFKKEGN
+1 M
-10 QLEVI
+10 EVI

-26 AAMVAAKKIYKDAL
+26 AAMVAAKKIYKDAF
-40 LVFTGAIEKNVRK
+40 LVFTGAVERNVRK
-53 FISIY
+53 FISMY
-58 GDLME
+58 GDLIE
-63 ITPLKKIK
+63 VTPLKKIK

-86 RRIGT
+86 RRIGI
-91 FANVINKRDLEIHIY
+91 FANVINKRDMEIHIY
-106 DHHPSTA
+106 DHHPSTP

-142 KISPIEATLFALGI
+142 EISPIEATLFALGI

-163 TFSTTTIDDIK
+163 TFSTTTIDDIN
-174 SISFLFDKGIKLK
+174 SISYLFSKGIKLK
-187 VVANFINIGLSMA
+187 VVANFINIGLSIA

-211 SKEIFCKG
+211 SKDIFCKG
-219 IRINMAKAEVKNY
+219 VRINMAKAEVKNY

-254 IVKMAD
+254 IVKMTD

-275 DEILK
+275 DEVLK

-292 AVVKDLSLD
+292 AVVKHLSLD

-307 IGILERKVRVGIIAK
+307 TRILERKVKTGIVAK
-322 NIMSSPVKTVNTS
+322 DIMSSPVKTVNTS

-357 EGELKGIITMQ
+357 EGGLRGIITMQ

-373 KQHGLGK
+373 KQHGFGK
-380 DLVSKYMSDQV
+380 ELVSKYMSDQV
-391 VSVKLNTPLTEIQEL
+391 VNVKLNTPLTEIQEL

-419 QEDKLAGIITRT
+419 QEDKLVGIVTRT

-442 IPKRSFSTYVETSS
+442 IPKRSFSTYIETSS

-469 IFPKRV
+469 IFPKKV
-475 KKVLSKIG
+475 KNILDKIG

-515 VEGDGIKFAREL
+515 VEGEGIKFAKEL
-527 SKDLRGRTKSHEKF
+527 SRDLGGRIKSHEKF

-595 VNQKY
+595 LNQKY

-613 LRRGIVRVLYNLSF
+613 LRIGIVRVLYNLSF
-627 VEDPARIIRAIR
+627 VEDPARIVRAIR

-650 TTEDFLKKAVDD
+650 TTEDFLKKAIDD

-689 LKRMEELGALKYI
+689 LKRMEELGAIKYI
-702 LPEVELNE
+702 LPELELKE
-710 ETVIRLNK
+710 ETVERLNK
-718 VKDNYNFWKCNIP
+718 AKENYTFWKRDIP
-731 DEKIQLWMIY
+731 DEKIELWIIY
-741 ICCLIKNLEKNQMQR
+741 FCCLIRKLKKNQIQR
-756 IFKRLIFKQKC
+756 IYKKLIIKQKS
-767 LDNISYIYSNLDQ
+767 LDKINYCYSNLDQ
-780 VIKMI
+780 ITKTI
-785 SLKKKISPSVI
+785 SQKTKISPSVI
-796 YLKLKGL
+796 YSKLKSL
-803 PNEVLFLAMA
+803 PNEILFLAMA
-813 ESDTDIVKERIN
+813 ESDNNVAKERIY
-825 NYFEKYKKEILY
+825 NYFNKYKKENLY
-837 ISGKELKELQVKPGP
+837 ISGNELKELRVEPGP

-859 KLLCAQLDGEVKNKR
+859 RLLCAQLDGEVKNKK
-874 DEIRFVKKILKER
+874 DEFIFVKNILKER
-887 NKIQKNAG
+887 NKM

>member
-1 MNKFKKEGN
+1 V
-10 QLEVI
+10 EVI

-40 LVFTGAIEKNVRK
+40 LVFTGAVERNVKK

-58 GDLME
+58 GELIE
-63 ITPLKKIK
+63 ITPFKKIK

-86 RRIGT
+86 KRIGS
-91 FANVINKRDLEIHIY
+91 FANVLKKRDLEIHIY

-113 DDIKGDINVIEEVG
+113 DDIIGDLNIIEEVG
-127 ATTTIILKKIRKMNL
+127 ATTTIILKKLKEMNL
-142 KISPIEATLFALGI
+142 EISPIEATLFALGI

-163 TFSTTTIDDIK
+163 TFSTTTIDDIN
-174 SISFLFDKGIKLK
+174 SISYLFDKGIKLK
-187 VVANFINIGLSMA
+187 VVANFMNIGLSLA
-200 QKKLLNKLLLS
+200 QKKLFNQLLLS
-211 SKEIFCKG
+211 SKEISCKG
-219 IRINMAKAEVKNY
+219 IRINMAKAEAKNY

-241 KLIEIENSDVFFT
+241 RLIEIENSDVFFT

-307 IGILERKVRVGIIAK
+307 IKILERKVSVGITAK
-322 NIMSSPVKTVNTS
+322 DIMSSPVKTVNTLT
-335 ASIEETKKILLRY
+335 SIEETKKILLRY

-357 EGELKGIITMQ
+357 EGKLKGIITMQ
-368 EVNRA
+368 EVNKA

-380 DLVSKYMSDQV
+380 ELVSKYMSNQIIN
-391 VSVKLNTPLTEIQEL
+391 VKLDTPLTEIQEL
-406 MINYDIGRILVVN
+406 MIDYDIGRILVVN
-419 QEDKLAGIITRT
+419 QENKLIGIVTRT
-431 DLIRNLYGEGH
+431 DLIRNLYGESH
-442 IPKRSFSTYVETSS
+442 IPKRSFSTYIETSS
-456 KVERKKQI
+456 KMARKKQM
-464 ELIEK
+464 ELIKK

-475 KKVLSKIG
+475 QNILNKIG
-483 EIGDRL
+483 EIGDKL
-489 NFPVFMVGGIVRD
+489 NFPVFMVGGVARD
-502 LFLGIKNYDLDIV
+502 LFLGIENYDIDIV
-515 VEGDGIKFAREL
+515 VEGDGIKYAREL
-527 SKDLRGRTKSHEKF
+527 SRDLKGRTKSHEKF
-541 GTAIVILAD
+541 RTAVVILAD

-595 VNQKY
+595 LNKKY

-613 LRRGIVRVLYNLSF
+613 LRIGIIRVLYNLSF
-627 VEDPARIIRAIR
+627 VEDPARIVRAIR

-650 TTEDFLKKAVDD
+650 ATEDFLKKAIDD

-672 ITEELILILK
+672 IAEELILILK

-689 LKRMEELGALKYI
+689 LKRLEELGALKYI
-702 LPEVELNE
+702 LPEVELDKD
-710 ETVIRLNK
+710 TVERFNK
-718 VKDNYNFWKCNIP
+718 VKDNYNFWKRNIS
-731 DEKIQLWMIY
+731 DEKIELWMIY
-741 ICCLIKNLEKNQMQR
+741 FCCLIKNLEQGQIQR
-756 IFKRLIFKQKC
+756 ISKKLIFKQKSLGKINYC
-767 LDNISYIYSNLDQ
+767 YSSLDQ
-780 VIKMI
+780 VIKFI
-785 SLKKKISPSVI
+785 SQKNKISPSII
-796 YLKLKGL
+796 YLELKGL
-803 PNEVLFLAMA
+803 SNEVLFLAMA
-813 ESDTDIVKERIN
+813 ESNTDIARERIYD
-825 NYFEKYKKEILY
+825 YFEKYKKENLY
-837 ISGKELKELQVKPGP
+837 ISGKELKELQVEPGP

-874 DEIRFVKKILKER
+874 DEIRFVKNILEER
-887 NKIQKNAG
+887 NKK

>member
-40 LVFTGAIEKNVRK
+40 LVFTGAVEKNVRK

-58 GDLME
+58 GDLIE
-63 ITPLKKIK
+63 ITPFKKIR

-86 RRIGT
+86 RRIGP
-91 FANVINKRDLEIHIY
+91 FVNLLKKRDLEIHIY
-106 DHHPSTA
+106 DHHPSTV
-113 DDIKGDINVIEEVG
+113 DDIKGDLNVIEEVG
-127 ATTTIILKKIRKMNL
+127 ATTTIILKKIKKMNIE
-142 KISPIEATLFALGI
+142 ISPIEATLFALGI

-174 SISFLFDKGIKLK
+174 SISYLFDRGIKLK
-187 VVANFINIGLSMA
+187 VVANFINIGLSLA
-200 QKKLLNKLLLS
+200 QKKLLNQLLLS
-211 SKEIFCKG
+211 SKGISCKG
-219 IRINMAKAEVKNY
+219 IRINMARAEAKNY

-241 KLIEIENSDVFFT
+241 RLIEIENSDVFFT
-254 IVKMAD
+254 VVKMAD
-260 RIYIVGRSRTNSVDV
+260 RIYIVGRSRINSVDV

-301 ELEKKL
+301 ELEEKL
-307 IGILERKVRVGIIAK
+307 IEILERKVKVGIIAK
-322 NIMSSPVKTVNTS
+322 NIMSSPVKTVNTLT
-335 ASIEETKKILLRY
+335 SIEETKKILLRY

-368 EVNRA
+368 EVNKA

-380 DLVSKYMSDQV
+380 ELVSKYMSDQV
-391 VSVKLNTPLTEIQEL
+391 VSVKLNTSLTEIQEL
-406 MINYDIGRILVVN
+406 MIDYDIGRVLVVN
-419 QEDKLAGIITRT
+419 QENKLVGIVTRT

-442 IPKRSFSTYVETSS
+442 IPKRSFSTYIETNS
-456 KVERKKQI
+456 KMARKKQT
-464 ELIEK
+464 ELIKK

-475 KKVLSKIG
+475 QNILNKIG
-483 EIGDRL
+483 EIGDKL
-489 NFPVFMVGGIVRD
+489 NFPVFIVGGVVRD
-502 LFLGIKNYDLDIV
+502 LFLGIENYDIDIV
-515 VEGDGIKFAREL
+515 VEGDGIKYAREL
-527 SKDLRGRTKSHEKF
+527 SRDLKGRTKSHEKF
-541 GTAIVILAD
+541 RTAVVILAD

-595 VNQKY
+595 LNQRY

-607 FGGQKD
+607 FGGQRD
-613 LRRGIVRVLYNLSF
+613 LSKGIIRVLYNLSF
-627 VEDPARIIRAIR
+627 IEDPARIIRAIR

-650 TTEDFLKKAVDD
+650 TTEDFLKKAIDD

-702 LPEVELNE
+702 LPDVELDE
-710 ETVIRLNK
+710 ETVKRLNK
-718 VKDNYNFWKCNIP
+718 IKYSYNFWKRGIP
-731 DEKIQLWMIY
+731 DEKIELWMIY
-741 ICCLIKNLEKNQMQR
+741 FCCLIRNLKKNQIQN
-756 IFKRLIFKQKC
+756 IFKKIIFKQKS
-767 LDNISYIYSNLDQ
+767 LDKINYCYSKLDQ
-780 VIKMI
+780 IIKMI
-785 SLKKKISPSVI
+785 TQKNKISPSII

-803 PNEVLFLAMA
+803 PNEVLFLAIA
-813 ESDTDIVKERIN
+813 ESDTNIAKERIS
-825 NYFEKYKKEILY
+825 NYFKKYKKESLY
-837 ISGKELKELQVKPGP
+837 ISGKELKKLQVKPGP
-852 IYSQILN
+852 IYSHILN

-874 DEIRFVKKILKER
+874 DEIRFVKNILKER
-887 NKIQKNAG
+887 NKI

>member
-1 MNKFKKEGN
+1 M
-10 QLEVI
+10 EVI

-40 LVFTGAIEKNVRK
+40 LVFTGAVEKNVRK
-53 FISIY
+53 FISMYSDMI
-58 GDLME
+58 E
-63 ITPLKKIK
+63 ITPLKKVK

-86 RRIGT
+86 RRIGL

-113 DDIKGDINVIEEVG
+113 DDIQGDLNVIEEVG
-127 ATTTIILKKIRKMNL
+127 ATTTIMLKRIRKMNL
-142 KISPIEATLFALGI
+142 EISPIEATLFALGI

-163 TFSTTTIDDIK
+163 TFSTTTIDDIN
-174 SISFLFDKGIKLK
+174 SISYLFGKGIKLK
-187 VVANFINIGLSMA
+187 VVANFINIGLSTA

-211 SKEIFCKG
+211 SKEIFFKG
-219 IRINMAKAEVKNY
+219 VCINMAKAEVKNY

-260 RIYIVGRSRTNSVDV
+260 RIYVVGRSRTNSVDV

-307 IGILERKVRVGIIAK
+307 TRILEKKVRVGIVAK
-322 NIMSSPVKTVNTS
+322 DIMSSPVKTVNTS
-335 ASIEETKKILLRY
+335 TSIEETKKILLRY

-368 EVNRA
+368 EVNKA
-373 KQHGLGK
+373 KQHGFGK
-380 DLVSKYMSDQV
+380 ELVSKYMSDKV
-391 VSVKLNTPLTEIQEL
+391 VTVKLDTPLTEIQEL
-406 MINYDIGRILVVN
+406 MIDYDIGRILVVN
-419 QEDKLAGIITRT
+419 REDKLVGIVTRT

-442 IPKRSFSTYVETSS
+442 LPKRSFSTYIETSR
-456 KVERKKQI
+456 KMERKKQI
-464 ELIEK
+464 DSIRK
-469 IFPKRV
+469 IFPERIQNI
-475 KKVLSKIG
+475 LNKIG
-483 EIGDRL
+483 EIGDRF

-515 VEGDGIKFAREL
+515 VEGEGIKFAREL
-527 SKDLRGRTKSHEKF
+527 SRDLGGRIKSHQKF
-541 GTAIVILAD
+541 GTAIVILED
-550 GFKIDVAT
+550 GLKIDVAT

-595 VNQKY
+595 LNQKY

-607 FGGQKD
+607 FGGQRD
-613 LRRGIVRVLYNLSF
+613 LRTGTIRVLYNLSF
-627 VEDPARIIRAIR
+627 IEDPARIIRAIR
-639 FEQRYNFKMDR
+639 FEQRYSFKMDR
-650 TTEDFLKKAVDD
+650 TTEDFLKKAIDD
-662 KLLSRLRKKR
+662 KLLSRLRKNR

-710 ETVIRLNK
+710 ETVKRLNK
-718 VKDNYNFWKCNIP
+718 VKDNYNFWKRNMP
-731 DEKIQLWMIY
+731 DEKIELWVIY
-741 ICCLIKNLEKNQMQR
+741 FCCLIRNLKKVQIQR
-756 IFKRLIFKQKC
+756 IYKRLIIKQKS
-767 LDNISYIYSNLDQ
+767 LDRITYCYSNLDQ
-780 VIKMI
+780 IIKMI
-785 SLKKKISPSVI
+785 SKKDEISPSVI
-796 YLKLKGL
+796 YSKLNGL
-803 PNEVLFLAMA
+803 PNEVLFLAIV
-813 ESDTDIVKERIN
+813 ESDTDIVKERVSS
-825 NYFEKYKKEILY
+825 YFLKYKKESLY
-837 ISGKELKELQVKPGP
+837 ISGKELKELRVKPGP

-859 KLLCAQLDGEVKNKR
+859 KLLSAQLDGEVKNKR
-874 DEIRFVKKILKER
+874 DEIRLVKNILKGR
-887 NKIQKNAG
+887 NKI

>member
-1 MNKFKKEGN
+1 M
-10 QLEVI
+10 EVI

-26 AAMVAAKKIYKDAL
+26 AAMVAAKKIYKDAF
-40 LVFTGAIEKNVRK
+40 LVFTGAIERNVRK

-58 GDLME
+58 GDLIE

-71 IEEITKLI
+71 IEEINKLI

-86 RRIGT
+86 RRIGP

-113 DDIKGDINVIEEVG
+113 DDIKGDINAIEEVG
-127 ATTTIILKKIRKMNL
+127 ATTTIMLKKIRKMNL
-142 KISPIEATLFALGI
+142 EISPIEATLFALGI

-163 TFSTTTIDDIK
+163 TFSTTTIDDIN
-174 SISFLFDKGIKLK
+174 SISYLFEKGINLK
-187 VVANFINIGLSMA
+187 VVANFINIGLSIA

-211 SKEIFCKG
+211 AKEIFCKG
-219 IRINMAKAEVKNY
+219 VRINMAKAEVKNY

-254 IVKMAD
+254 IVRMAD
-260 RIYIVGRSRTNSVDV
+260 RIYVVGRSRTNSVDV

-307 IGILERKVRVGIIAK
+307 IRILERKVKVGSVAK
-322 NIMSSPVKTVNTS
+322 DILSSPVKTVDTS
-335 ASIEETKKILLRY
+335 TSIEETKKILLRY

-373 KQHGLGK
+373 KQYGFGK
-380 DLVSKYMSDQV
+380 ELVSKYMSDQV
-391 VSVKLNTPLTEIQEL
+391 VKVKLNTPLTEIQEL
-406 MINYDIGRILVVN
+406 MIDHDIGRIVVVN
-419 QEDKLAGIITRT
+419 QEDKLVGIITRT

-442 IPKRSFSTYVETSS
+442 IPKRSFSIYVETNR
-456 KVERKKQI
+456 KMERKRQI

-475 KKVLSKIG
+475 KNVLSKIG

-489 NFPVFMVGGIVRD
+489 NFPVFMVGGFVRD

-515 VEGDGIKFAREL
+515 VEGEGIKFAREL
-527 SKDLRGRTKSHEKF
+527 GKELRGRVRSHEKF

-558 ARREFYEYPAAFP
+558 ARREYYEYPAALP

-595 VNQKY
+595 LNEKL

-613 LRRGIVRVLYNLSF
+613 LRKGIIRVLYNLSF

-650 TTEDFLKKAVDD
+650 TTEDFLKKAIDD
-662 KLLSRLRKKR
+662 RLLSRLRKKR
-672 ITEELILILK
+672 ITEELFLILK

-689 LKRMEELGALKYI
+689 LKRMEKLGASKYI

-710 ETVIRLNK
+710 ETVKRLNK
-718 VKDNYNFWKCNIP
+718 VKDNYKFWKCNMP

-741 ICCLIKNLEKNQMQR
+741 FCCLIKNIEKNQVQR
-756 IFKRLIFKQKC
+756 IFKRIIFKQKH
-767 LDNISYIYSNLDQ
+767 LDNINYVYLNLNQ
-780 VIKMI
+780 IIIFI
-785 SLKKKISPSVI
+785 SQKDEISPSNI
-796 YLKLKGL
+796 YKKLKGL
-803 PNEVLFLAMA
+803 SNEVLFLAMM
-813 ESDTDIVKERIN
+813 ESNNDIAKERIVD
-825 NYFEKYKKEILY
+825 YLIKYKKEILY
-837 ISGKELKELQVKPGP
+837 ISGKELKELQIKPGP

-859 KLLCAQLDGEVKNKR
+859 KLLCAQLDGEEKNKK
-874 DEIRFVKKILKER
+874 DEIRFVKNIIKER
-887 NKIQKNAG
+887 NKK

>member
-1 MNKFKKEGN
+1 
-10 QLEVI
+10 LEVI

-40 LVFTGAIEKNVRK
+40 LVFTGAIERNVRK

-58 GDLME
+58 GDLIE

-71 IEEITKLI
+71 IEEINKLI

-86 RRIGT
+86 RRIGP

-113 DDIKGDINVIEEVG
+113 DDIKGDINAIEEVG
-127 ATTTIILKKIRKMNL
+127 ATTTIMLKKIRKMNL
-142 KISPIEATLFALGI
+142 EISPIEATLFALGI

-163 TFSTTTIDDIK
+163 TFSTTTIDDIN
-174 SISFLFDKGIKLK
+174 SISYLFDKGINLK
-187 VVANFINIGLSMA
+187 VVANFINIGLSIT

-219 IRINMAKAEVKNY
+219 VRINMANAEVKNY

-275 DEILK
+275 DEVLK

-307 IGILERKVRVGIIAK
+307 IRILEKKVRAGIVAK
-322 NIMSSPVKTVNTS
+322 DIMSSPIKTVNTL

-357 EGELKGIITMQ
+357 AGELKGIITMQ
-368 EVNRA
+368 EVNKA

-380 DLVSKYMSDQV
+380 ELVSKYMSDQV
-391 VSVKLNTPLTEIQEL
+391 VTVKLNTPLTEIQEL
-406 MINYDIGRILVVN
+406 MINYDIGRILVVS
-419 QEDKLAGIITRT
+419 QEDKLVGIITRT

-456 KVERKKQI
+456 NIERKKQI

-475 KKVLSKIG
+475 KDVLNKIG

-489 NFPVFMVGGIVRD
+489 DFPVFMVGGIVRD

-515 VEGDGIKFAREL
+515 VEGEGIKFAREL
-527 SKDLRGRTKSHEKF
+527 SRDLGGRTKSHEKF

-550 GFKIDVAT
+550 DFKIDVAT

-595 VNQKY
+595 LNQKY

-613 LRRGIVRVLYNLSF
+613 LRIGIIRVLYNLSF

-639 FEQRYNFKMDR
+639 FEQRYNFKMNR
-650 TTEDFLKKAVDD
+650 TTEDFLKKAIDD

-702 LPEVELNE
+702 LPEFELNE
-710 ETVIRLNK
+710 ETVERLNK
-718 VKDNYNFWKCNIP
+718 VKDNFDFWTRDIP
-731 DEKIQLWMIY
+731 DEKIELWVIY
-741 ICCLIKNLEKNQMQR
+741 FCCLIRNLKKSQLQR
-756 IFKRLIFKQKC
+756 IYKKLIIKQKFIDKINYC
-767 LDNISYIYSNLDQ
+767 YLNLDQ
-780 VIKMI
+780 IIKMI
-785 SLKKKISPSVI
+785 SQKTKISPSVI
-796 YLKLKGL
+796 YLTLKGL
-803 PNEVLFLAMA
+803 PNEVLFLAMT
-813 ESDTDIVKERIN
+813 ESDTNIAKERIN
-825 NYFEKYKKEILY
+825 NYFIKYKKESLY
-837 ISGKELKELQVKPGP
+837 ISGNELKELQVKPGP

-859 KLLCAQLDGEVKNKR
+859 KLLYAQLDGEVKNKR
-874 DEIRFVKKILKER
+874 DEIRFVKNILKER
-887 NKIQKNAG
+887 NKI